1 MSEEVTIDEI
11 DAQDQFDS
19 LLDQVEL
26 GSEFIITR
34 QGRIAARLI
43 SAPACAQGAPR

>member
-1 MSEEVTIDEI
+1 MTEEVTLDEVH
-11 DAQDQFDS
+11 AQDKFDS

-34 QGRIAARLI
+34 QGRIVARFI
-43 SAPACAQGAPR
+43 PAPAQGAPR